1 VGQPWFVWV
10 HLFDPHA
17 PYRPP
22 PPFDAAYAGRPY
34 YGEVA
39 AADAALAPL
48 LDDLRASGR
57 PTLVVVTGDHGEA
70 LGDHGEESH
79 GLFAYESTLRVPL
92 IIAELGS
99 GTRSPQRAQSQS
111 FLVGLAAPRTIS
123 GEVSPVAA
131 RHIDI
136 LPTLLEAAGQAV
148 PPDLPGRT
156 LLPAAERRDGPSS
169 RPSYFEAMG
178 GMLNRGWA
186 PLAGVLVDR
195 DKYIDLPIAERYDL
209 AVDPGERSNLTGR
222 SLERDRALAASLR
235 TFEASAPGVRLT
247 EEPDAAAR
255 LRALGYVAGGA
266 PAKTHYTEADDPKR
280 LVDLDQAIHRGVEAF
295 AAGRAGDALGI
306 YRGVITRRPDM
317 AVAYRHLAFI
327 EWQHGNAPAAV
338 DTLRR
343 AIQAGVTDSRVVTQ
357 LGGYLTDTGHVA
369 EGIRLLEP
377 LATAPNADAD
387 TLNALGIAYART
399 GRAADARSVFERALA
414 ISSDSS
420 IPLENL
426 GLLALERGDVAAA
439 RQHFERAVRV
449 APRSSRA
456 HAGLGLVALK
466 MGDRKAAIDAWT
478 RAVQLDAGNFEALYN
493 LGTALAREGNMTAA
507 RPYLEQFLRTAPPAF
522 FAQDLKDVARL
533 LNK

>member
-1 VGQPWFVWV
+1 VWV

-57 PTLVVVTGDHGEA
+57 PTLVIVTGDHGEA

-92 IIAELGS
+92 IIAEIGS
-99 GTRSPQRAQSQS
+99 GARSAPPTQSQS
-111 FLVGLAAPRTIS
+111 FFAFPGTTF

-136 LPTLLEAAGQAV
+136 LPTLLDAAGQAV
-148 PPDLPGRT
+148 PRDLPGRT
-156 LLPAAERRDGPSS
+156 LLPTAERRDGSPS

-186 PLAGVLVDR
+186 PLAGVLVGR
-195 DKYIDLPIAERYDL
+195 DKYVDLPIAERYDL
-209 AVDPGERSNLTGR
+209 AVDPRESSNLAGR
-222 SLERDRALAASLR
+222 SPERDRALAASLR
-235 TFEASAPGVRLT
+235 TFAASAPGVRLT
-247 EEPDAAAR
+247 EGPDAAAR
-255 LRALGYVAGGA
+255 LRALGYIAGGA
-266 PAKTHYTEADDPKR
+266 PAKAHYTEADDPKR
-280 LVDLDQAIHRGVEAF
+280 LVDLDQAVHRGVEAF
-295 AAGRAGDALGI
+295 AAGRVGDAAEI
-306 YRGVITRRPDM
+306 YRSVIKRRPDM
-317 AVAYRHLAFI
+317 AIAYRHLAFI
-327 EWQHGNAPAAV
+327 EWQRGDAPAAV
-338 DTLRR
+338 ETLRR
-343 AIQAGVTDSRVVTQ
+343 AVHAGVTDSRVVTQ
-357 LGGYLTDTGHVA
+357 LGGYLTDTGHLA

-377 LATAPNADAD
+377 IARASNADAD

-399 GRAADARSVFERALA
+399 GSAADARSVFERALTIA
-414 ISSDSS
+414 PDSS

-426 GLLALERGDVAAA
+426 GLLALERGDVMEAH
-439 RQHFERAVRV
+439 RHFERAVRV
-449 APRSSRA
+449 SPRSSRA

-466 MGDRKAAIDAWT
+466 AGDRKAAIDAWT
-478 RAVQLDAGNFEALYN
+478 RAVQLDAANFEALYN
-493 LGTALAREGNMTAA
+493 LGTTLARQGNVTAA

-522 FAQDLKDVARL
+522 YAQDLKEVAAMLR
-533 LNK
+533 K